1 MTTALVLQG
10 GGARGAYEAGVLR
23 FITNEIAPRLDA
35 PMQIP
40 LISGT
45 SVGALNGAFLAG
57 HGLHPTTGRRLSR
70 LWRTLEVADIW
81 EFDSLDLLR
90 SPARL
95 YTPDPDIGSAFL
107 DARPVQRLV
116 RKLFPTEGLKRAF
129 ASGALTAFIVAATE
143 VATGRASLFVQ
154 SAQGF
159 DLQIPYPQVT
169 VRPVTMSSEHIL
181 ASAAIPF
188 LFPPIAIDGQPFVDG
203 GLRQPTPL
211 SPVLRFGADR
221 ALVVGVKRPFTER
234 TKKALATPH
243 ENPNLVFL
251 LGKVLNVLMLDPLE
265 QDLSRLER
273 LNAIFDWGTETY
285 GDDFLERLN
294 AVVSPKRGAG
304 YRRVETQLVLPRED
318 IGRVCA
324 QCYQTSTPRLSRA
337 TRFLLDTISDR
348 EGHEAD
354 LLSYLFFDRCY
365 TSTLERLGWED
376 ARAQEEQLAR
386 FLS

>member
-23 FITNEIAPRLDA
+23 FITNEIVPRLDK
-35 PMQIP
+35 PMEIP
-40 LISGT
+40 LVSGT
-45 SVGALNGAFLAG
+45 SVGALNGAFIAG

-70 LWRTLEVADIW
+70 IWRNLEVGDVW
-81 EFDSLDLLR
+81 EFDGLDLLR
-90 SPARL
+90 SPSRL
-95 YTPDPDIGSAFL
+95 WAPDPDIGSAFL
-107 DARPVQRLV
+107 DARPIQKLV
-116 RKLFPTEGLKRAF
+116 RKLFPAKGMRRAF
-129 ASGALTAFIVAATE
+129 ESGTLKAFVVAATE
-143 VATGRASLFVQ
+143 VATGRASLFVE
-154 SAQGF
+154 AAPGF
-159 DLQIPYPQVT
+159 EHEMPYPQVT
-169 VRPVTMSSEHIL
+169 VRPVRMTSEHIL
-181 ASAAIPF
+181 ASSAIPF
-188 LFPPIAIDGQPFVDG
+188 LFPPISIDGQPFVDG

-211 SPVLRFGADR
+211 SPMLRMGADR
-221 ALVVGVKRPFTER
+221 ALVVGVKRPFAIR
-234 TKKALATPH
+234 SQKALSQPH

-285 GDDFLERLN
+285 GEDFLARLN
-294 AVVSPKRGAG
+294 TVVAPSRGAG

-318 IGRVCA
+318 LGRVAA
-324 QCYQTSTPRLSRA
+324 QCYLTSEPRLSRA

-376 ARAQEEQLAR
+376 ARAQEQELAA
-386 FLS
+386 FLG